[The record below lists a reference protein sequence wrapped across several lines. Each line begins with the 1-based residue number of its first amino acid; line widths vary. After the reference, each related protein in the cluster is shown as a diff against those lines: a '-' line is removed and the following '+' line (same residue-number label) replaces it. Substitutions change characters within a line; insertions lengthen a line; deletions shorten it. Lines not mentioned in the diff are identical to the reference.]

1 MSKDY
6 SLTYDFLKDEFWQ
19 KFIDENYNK
28 PLDKVLF
35 SIIKKYEIDIPT
47 LANQLKGKKIANTKL
62 PSWKKYNS
70 LIYPS
75 QVSMEQCSS
84 ELSAK
89 YKSEIVRGKS
99 CIDLTGGFGIDSFF
113 LANSFKNVW
122 HCEINKELQ
131 FIAKHNFKVLSS
143 DVQSISHDGI
153 SYLKATDKYFDLI
166 YIDPSRRDSRNNKVI
181 KLENYTPNILEHIPL
196 LLRKG
201 KQILLKTTPLVD
213 IKQVLKQIPKVSQVH
228 VVAINNECKEL
239 LFLINSKSS
248 NKSTTIC
255 CKDLTKNVNFSF
267 DFEKE
272 SQYTIDLSLPLKYLY
287 EPNSSILKGGAFKSI
302 SKHYNLF
309 KLHNN
314 SHLYTS
320 NKYLKG
326 FPGRCFEIVADC
338 GLNKKEILPLI
349 NGKKANISRRNF
361 PISVREIRKKIG
373 VLEGGE
379 NYLFATTLIDE
390 KKRILV
396 CKKC

>member
-338 GLNKKEILPLI
+338 GLNKKEIL
-349 NGKKANISRRNF
+349 
-361 PISVREIRKKIG
+361 
-373 VLEGGE
+373 
-379 NYLFATTLIDE
+379 TTYKWKE
-390 KKRILV
+390 SQYF
-396 CKKC
+396 